1 MQQTQT
7 ATPPLHLPE
16 NRCPDCL
23 YLKLEGKTVGKQ
35 GLFAPIQNRIDFDL
49 DINFNEQWE
58 QMPGG
63 RIKFGLTGGE
73 LRLKLENGSIPYEL
87 RELKSKFELAI
98 PKERQQQASQDSKE
112 AAEASLEANPLKI
125 AKTAIKGLLER
136 KFTAGTTDKFQ
147 FISAQ
152 VTTKGE
158 PENPAWVFQ
167 NQTGESV
174 LKGSLTAAKLG
185 TMEVGGK
192 PCRVEA
198 TFEVSLREVKLTDA
212 EGLWSPDISDE
223 RKAAIERGL
232 AKLLLKHKFKPYLS
246 RQVLQYD

>member
-7 ATPPLHLPE
+7 ATPPLPHSLE

-98 PKERQQQASQDSKE
+98 PKERQQQVSQDSKE
-112 AAEASLEANPLKI
+112 AAEASL
-125 AKTAIKGLLER
+125 
-136 KFTAGTTDKFQ
+136 
-147 FISAQ
+147 
-152 VTTKGE
+152 
-158 PENPAWVFQ
+158 
-167 NQTGESV
+167 
-174 LKGSLTAAKLG
+174 
-185 TMEVGGK
+185 
-192 PCRVEA
+192 
-198 TFEVSLREVKLTDA
+198 
-212 EGLWSPDISDE
+212 
-223 RKAAIERGL
+223 
-232 AKLLLKHKFKPYLS
+232 
-246 RQVLQYD
+246 